1 VRNRRR
7 LWVSLVGILLV
18 AFGSL
23 AATVAAGYSP
33 ALGLDLQGGASVV
46 LQPTEE
52 VPDEILEQAI
62 SIIRNRVDGLGVAEP
77 EIARQGQSIIVQLP
91 GVADRQRALEV
102 VGQTAE
108 LRFRPVLQAGLPPD
122 DEAAEPGEGG
132 LEEAGELP
140 AGVTTTT
147 LLDDP
152 EAPETEPAPEPD
164 PAAGGADAEGE
175 GADEAAPAEDTPAPA
190 EGAEGEPAE
199 GEEPVDEPAALPTT
213 AAEDDEPEAVVVLPH
228 TDGSRYQLG
237 PTRLR
242 GDAVATAQ
250 ARVDEFGTWTVN
262 LEMTEEGIE
271 AFNELA
277 AECHATS
284 AACPPA
290 GIGGAGEPR
299 GAVAIVLDGV
309 VQSAPTINEPQF
321 ERDRIQIS
329 GGFTDREAR
338 DLALVLR
345 FGALPVEL
353 EPQTVQTVSAT
364 LGRDSL
370 RAGLIAGMVGLGLV
384 ALYMLVYYRLLGLVA
399 ILSLAVSASLL
410 LAVISYLG
418 ETTGLA
424 LTLAGITGIV
434 VSIGVAVDSNVVY
447 YERLKESVLRGGTM
461 RSATDR
467 GFKRAFSTIL
477 RADAASL
484 IGAALLYYFT
494 VGPVRGFA
502 FYLGLA
508 TIIDVVTSYF
518 FMRPAVILLGRS
530 PRFGRPA
537 LLGVPRRTTGLVPA
551 GAGGGS

>member
-1 VRNRRR
+1 MI
-7 LWVSLVGILLV
+7 GIVVL

-23 AATVAAGYSP
+23 AATVAANYSP

-46 LQPTEE
+46 LQPTEPT
-52 VPDEILEQAI
+52 PDENLEQAI
-62 SIIRNRVDGLGVAEP
+62 SIIRSRVDGLGVAEP
-77 EIARQGQSIIVQLP
+77 EIARQGDSIIVSLP
-91 GVADRQRALEV
+91 GVADRQRALDV

-108 LRFRPVLQAGLPPD
+108 LRFRPVLRSGIPPEGED
-122 DEAAEPGEGG
+122 LGDLEDEG
-132 LEEAGELP
+132 LEDGADD
-140 AGVTTTT
+140 TTTT
-147 LLDDP
+147 TALAEDPDAAVDDDPDAVEEDDP
-152 EAPETEPAPEPD
+152 EVPVTTVPE
-164 PAAGGADAEGE
+164 
-175 GADEAAPAEDTPAPA
+175 APADLE
-190 EGAEGEPAE
+190 
-199 GEEPVDEPAALPTT
+199 TT
-213 AAEDDEPEAVVVLPH
+213 DPDDDEPDAVVLLPGL
-228 TDGSRYQLG
+228 DGQRYLLG

-242 GDAVATAQ
+242 GDAVSTAQ

-262 LEMTEEGIE
+262 LEMTGEGIG
-271 AFNELA
+271 AFNALA
-277 AECHATS
+277 AECFATSQECPPIGIDATS
-284 AACPPA
+284 A
-290 GIGGAGEPR
+290 R

-309 VQSAPTINEPQF
+309 VQSAPTINAPQF
-321 ERDRIQIS
+321 ARDRIQIS
-329 GGFTDREAR
+329 GSFSDREAR

-353 EPQTVQTVSAT
+353 EPQTVQTISAS

-370 RAGLIAGMVGLGLV
+370 RAGLIAGGIGLALV
-384 ALYMLVYYRLLGLVA
+384 ALYMVAYYRLLGLVA
-399 ILSLAVSASLL
+399 IASLAVSASLL
-410 LAVISYLG
+410 FAVISYLG

-424 LTLAGITGIV
+424 LTLAGITGII

-447 YERLKESVLRGGTM
+447 YERLKESVMAGGTM

-508 TIIDVVTSYF
+508 TVIDVVTSWF

-537 LLGVPRRTTGLVPA
+537 MLGVPEHTAGLATA
-551 GAGGGS
+551 GAPGGS